1 MRGQGNDFKYS
12 NLTFFLSIK
21 KWRSNSALEKRGGT
35 AVFAEKMLEAMRGGD
50 FSERG
55 SERARLKKNIRL
67 KWKK

>member
-1 MRGQGNDFKYS
+1 M
-12 NLTFFLSIK
+12 L
-21 KWRSNSALEKRGGT
+21 WRKGGGT
-35 AVFAEKMLEAMRGGD
+35 AVFAENMLEARRGGD